1 MTLRRRLTL
10 ITTLIVGAIVIAA
23 AGACYLVIRG
33 ELRGQVDLAL
43 TTQGL
48 LLDRFG
54 GRDRG
59 PGGFRGRVPEL
70 GARQGGPTPFV
81 TVLAASGRVFVYRGD
96 AAIPVTERDR
106 EIAAG
111 ATDAA
116 LDDRDVAGLHLRT
129 LTAPLAGGGA
139 LILGRSLADVDRT
152 LERLRVVLAVL
163 CLAGVA
169 LAALLGRRTADRFVA
184 VLDRLEQSQ
193 AAQRQLVADASHELR
208 TPVTALRTNAEIL
221 LDEQDLP
228 PAQQRALLA
237 DVVDQ
242 TEELSALVADLIELA
257 RGDQPAEAVE
267 DVRLDELVDEAVE
280 RARRHATRV
289 VFATS
294 LDRVT
299 VAGIPER
306 LGRAV
311 NNLLDNAAKYSPPGS
326 TVDVVLRGGELT
338 VRDHGPGVP
347 PDELPHI
354 FDRFFRATN
363 ARERPGSGLGLAIVK
378 QVAERHGGHVRAAA
392 ADGGGLAVT
401 LSLPDARA
409 VAWVAAPVSPPA
421 RGPR

>member
-1 MTLRRRLTL
+1 M
-10 ITTLIVGAIVIAA
+10 
-23 AGACYLVIRG
+23 
-33 ELRGQVDLAL
+33 
-43 TTQGL
+43 
-48 LLDRFG
+48 
-54 GRDRG
+54 
-59 PGGFRGRVPEL
+59 
-70 GARQGGPTPFV
+70 
-81 TVLAASGRVFVYRGD
+81 
-96 AAIPVTERDR
+96 
-106 EIAAG
+106 
-111 ATDAA
+111 
-116 LDDRDVAGLHLRT
+116 
-129 LTAPLAGGGA
+129 
-139 LILGRSLADVDRT
+139 
-152 LERLRVVLAVL
+152 LAVL

-280 RARRHATRV
+280 RARRHATHV

-299 VAGIPER
+299 VVGIPER

-311 NNLLDNAAKYSPPGS
+311 NNLLDNAAKYSPPGT
-326 TVDVVLRGGELT
+326 TVEVVLRGGELT

-363 ARERPGSGLGLAIVK
+363 ARERPGSGPRPGDRQAGRGAPRRARAGRPRGGRRAGGDAVPARCPRGGLGRRAGQSTRTRPSLTPSRRRPASSSSSSVPTSSR
-378 QVAERHGGHVRAAA
+378 RHPASVRTCGSGRPRRAATTIGA
-392 ADGGGLAVT
+392 R
-401 LSLPDARA
+401 SARA
-409 VAWVAAPVSPPA
+409 AISS
-421 RGPR
+421 

>member
-1 MTLRRRLTL
+1 M
-10 ITTLIVGAIVIAA
+10 
-23 AGACYLVIRG
+23 
-33 ELRGQVDLAL
+33 
-43 TTQGL
+43 
-48 LLDRFG
+48 
-54 GRDRG
+54 
-59 PGGFRGRVPEL
+59 
-70 GARQGGPTPFV
+70 
-81 TVLAASGRVFVYRGD
+81 
-96 AAIPVTERDR
+96 
-106 EIAAG
+106 
-111 ATDAA
+111 
-116 LDDRDVAGLHLRT
+116 
-129 LTAPLAGGGA
+129 
-139 LILGRSLADVDRT
+139 
-152 LERLRVVLAVL
+152 
-163 CLAGVA
+163 
-169 LAALLGRRTADRFVA
+169 
-184 VLDRLEQSQ
+184 
-193 AAQRQLVADASHELR
+193 
-208 TPVTALRTNAEIL
+208 
-221 LDEQDLP
+221 
-228 PAQQRALLA
+228 
-237 DVVDQ
+237 
-242 TEELSALVADLIELA
+242 ADLIELA

-326 TVDVVLRGGELT
+326 TVEVVLRGGELT

-392 ADGGGLAVT
+392 AEGGGLAVT